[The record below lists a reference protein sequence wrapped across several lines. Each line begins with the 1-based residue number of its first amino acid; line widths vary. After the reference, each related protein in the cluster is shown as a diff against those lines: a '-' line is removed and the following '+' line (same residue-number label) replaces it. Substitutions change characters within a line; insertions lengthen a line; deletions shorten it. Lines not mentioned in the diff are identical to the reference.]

1 MNMARRLMSPYSTVT
16 PAARNKCQVEK
27 DDDIK
32 PSADQIR
39 QGEGVKQMTVKTS
52 IMDRVCFGLTPFY
65 RLISEGTL
73 D

>member
-1 MNMARRLMSPYSTVT
+1 MSPYSTVT

-52 IMDRVCFGLTPFY
+52 NGQGLFWFDPPS
-65 RLISEGTL
+65 IG
-73 D
+73 

>member
-1 MNMARRLMSPYSTVT
+1 MSPYSTVT

-52 IMDRVCFGLTPFY
+52 IMDRVCFGLTP
-65 RLISEGTL
+65 LL
-73 D
+73 